1 MSDPELQQ
9 YLFDIQGYLVVEN
22 ALSPEEVAA
31 LNALLDQQNLPETA
45 KGNRFGGAPDGSG
58 FLDWGQPFCD
68 LLDHPKIMPIL
79 RFRLGDCF
87 RLDRLY
93 GMCMR
98 EGMGRGKLHADYGA
112 IAPKANAKPGEPY
125 RVPDTQMLQGFVV
138 VAWNLADAG
147 PDHGGFCCIPGSHK
161 GNFTLPQQIQDDLE
175 AAPCIVVPAVP
186 AGSAILFT
194 EALTHGT
201 TTWRGKHDRRALLY
215 KYSVS
220 HMVWVNKRM
229 QPPADIELTPR
240 QQQLLADPGD
250 PHRYFPS
257 LFED

>member
-1 MSDPELQQ
+1 MVEDLERN
-9 YLFDIQGYLVVEN
+9 VVEQVDHL
-22 ALSPEEVAA
+22 AIEIAVAA
-31 LNALLDQQNLPETA
+31 VL
-45 KGNRFGGAPDGSG
+45 
-58 FLDWGQPFCD
+58 
-68 LLDHPKIMPIL
+68 
-79 RFRLGDCF
+79 
-87 RLDRLY
+87 
-93 GMCMR
+93 
-98 EGMGRGKLHADYGA
+98 
-112 IAPKANAKPGEPY
+112 
-125 RVPDTQMLQGFVV
+125 VPNPVFELQGFVV